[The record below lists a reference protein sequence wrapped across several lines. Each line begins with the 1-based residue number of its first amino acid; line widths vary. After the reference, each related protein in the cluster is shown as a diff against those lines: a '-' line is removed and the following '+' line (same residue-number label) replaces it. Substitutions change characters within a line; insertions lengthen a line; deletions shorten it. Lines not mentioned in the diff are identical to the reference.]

1 MVLPHVRHVLRHW
14 CPFDPFQ
21 LMRGWVQEACCAAL
35 AASVLAVACELF
47 GILLRTLLQSKQVSI
62 SMCWLVPL
70 RVMQRCSHV
79 VEPSAGPE
87 GGAAAAAF
95 GGAGKAFA

>member
-47 GILLRTLLQSKQVSI
+47 GILFEN
-62 SMCWLVPL
+62 LVAIQTGL
-70 RVMQRCSHV
+70 HLDVLVGALSSDAAVLTCS
-79 VEPSAGPE
+79 
-87 GGAAAAAF
+87 
-95 GGAGKAFA
+95 

>member
-1 MVLPHVRHVLRHW
+1 M
-14 CPFDPFQ
+14 
-21 LMRGWVQEACCAAL
+21 
-35 AASVLAVACELF
+35 LAVACKLF

-87 GGAAAAAF
+87 GDAAAAAF